1 MSASA
6 LFPPELAE
14 MVRCGSS
21 QRRTRTLERI
31 TALFL
36 DGASRFNEDH
46 VKLFD
51 RVLGTLIDEIDTE
64 ARSRLARCLAAVGNA
79 PAEVVRRLALDD
91 EIEVARPVLERST
104 RLGEAD
110 LVEIAR
116 TSSQAHLLAISGR
129 HGIDESITDVLAQRG
144 DQAVA
149 RKLAENASA
158 RLSDDGFARLVGRAE
173 GDDVLADN
181 VAVRRDIPPRLLRDL
196 LLTASDAKQRPPGPG
211 HRETRAEAPHGSAHA
226 SKGPDFS
233 PTARNYS
240 TAQHE
245 IAMLCRED
253 MLDESM
259 LVDYA
264 RKGRYEETVVALAR
278 LCAIPIEVVDRLMD
292 ADRSDPVLVL
302 CRSVGWGWSTA
313 KALIMARAGM
323 HGRPCRGLDAAQAN
337 FDRLS
342 PATAQRV
349 MRFWQVRAV

>member
-1 MSASA
+1 MSAST
-6 LFPPELAE
+6 LFTPELAE
-14 MVRCGSS
+14 MVRCGSP

-51 RVLGTLIDEIDTE
+51 RVLGSLIDEIDSD
-64 ARSRLARCLAAVGNA
+64 ARCELARCLAAIGNA

-104 RLGEAD
+104 RLAGAD

-116 TSSQAHLLAISGR
+116 TKSQAHLLAISGR
-129 HGIDESITDVLAQRG
+129 RGIDESITDVLAKRG

-158 RLSDDGFARLVGRAE
+158 RLSDDGFAKLACRAE
-173 GDDVLADN
+173 DDDVLAHN
-181 VAVRRDIPPRLLRDL
+181 VALRHDIPPRLLRDL
-196 LLTASDAKQRPPGPG
+196 LLKASRPKQRPAGLV
-211 HRETRAEAPHGSAHA
+211 HRETRAEVPHVPAQA
-226 SKGPDFS
+226 SKEPGSS

-245 IAMLCRED
+245 IAMLCREG
-253 MLDESM
+253 MLDEST

-264 RKGRYEETVVALAR
+264 RKGRYKETVVAVAR

-292 ADRSDPVLVL
+292 ADRPDPVLVL

-313 KALIMARAGM
+313 EALITARAGV
-323 HGRPCRGLDAAQAN
+323 HDRSCQGLDAAHAN

-349 MRFWQVRAV
+349 MRFWQVRAI